1 MRPTMSTEVSIIG
14 WRARRGSLRPC
25 ASILTLGMGASS
37 RCASSVAVAFGCGTA
52 VEDAAVER
60 LVM

>member
-1 MRPTMSTEVSIIG
+1 MSTEVSIIG

-37 RCASSVAVAFGCGTA
+37 RCASSVAVAVAFGCGTA

>member
-1 MRPTMSTEVSIIG
+1 MSTEVSIIG

-37 RCASSVAVAFGCGTA
+37 RCASSVAVAVGCGTA